1 MYPPAP
7 FPFHVWRHSLSFVCF
22 ETKVGSIDILLLLRT
37 DMSEWSVWVTMPE
50 VQRASKYTTDSLVS
64 VSASVFVPAVALY
77 FCLRVVCISVHAPG
91 LFPLLPNCSLLSP
104 ICTLSLLLSNHI
116 SSPFGI
122 SLAFHAGIFPS
133 TLPNSS
139 LVGSKRKFSTLLLL
153 KVTSSIDNCLLNR
166 NGRLMPT
173 CCIRLYL
180 HYVRGE

>member
-1 MYPPAP
+1 
-7 FPFHVWRHSLSFVCF
+7 
-22 ETKVGSIDILLLLRT
+22 
-37 DMSEWSVWVTMPE
+37 MPE

-77 FCLRVVCISVHAPG
+77 FCLRVVCIFVHAPG

-116 SSPFGI
+116 SLPFGI

-153 KVTSSIDNCLLNR
+153 KVTSSIDNCLLMTTEVEDLLHSTLPPLCKR
-166 NGRLMPT
+166 WVISTRQSGGASPPSCT
-173 CCIRLYL
+173 C
-180 HYVRGE
+180 